1 MTRACADEAAKVM
14 ALDLNGVAIERAV
27 KTTPDRLRSKVRFL
41 EGDINQIDLDT
52 KGSDNALLAN
62 SL

>member
-1 MTRACADEAAKVM
+1 M